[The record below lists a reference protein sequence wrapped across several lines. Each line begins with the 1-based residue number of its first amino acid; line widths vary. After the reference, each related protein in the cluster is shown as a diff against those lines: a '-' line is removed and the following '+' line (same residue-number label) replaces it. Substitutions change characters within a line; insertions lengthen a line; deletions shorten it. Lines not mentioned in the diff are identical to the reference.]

1 MRWFIFIM
9 STAFLFFI
17 GCEKETN
24 SINDNTGDTG
34 TLKIYLTDSPAEYD
48 AVNITFSEISANI
61 NDQWLTV
68 RGDTITVDLLQWNN
82 GNSIIL
88 GEAELP
94 AGHYTQIRLMI
105 QKAEIVVDGQIFP
118 LTVPSGAQTG
128 LKMGPEFTIVPG
140 ITYELVVDFDVAR
153 SIVVTGPRHDP
164 HSYKLKPH
172 LRCVPRAISGSISGI
187 VTNLEHLPLAYA
199 LQNADT
205 VTSAIVDTL
214 SGYFQLSFLSEGSY
228 TVSVRDTLDQSYN
241 QDNVVVTNGT
251 NNDLGSLILQ

>member
-1 MRWFIFIM
+1 MRWIILFF
-9 STAFLFFI
+9 TAAFVFFI

-24 SINDNTGDTG
+24 SVATTG
-34 TLKIYLTDSPAEYD
+34 TLKVYLTDAPADYE
-48 AVNITFSEISANI
+48 AVNITFSEVSAHL

-68 RGDTITVDLLQWNN
+68 HGDTITVNLMEWNN

-105 QKAEIVVDGQIFP
+105 QEAEIVVDGQTFP

-128 LKMGPEFTIVPG
+128 LKMGPEFTLNAG
-140 ITYELVVDFDVAR
+140 SLYELVIDFDVAR
-153 SIVVTGPRHDP
+153 SIVVTGPKNDP
-164 HSYKLKPH
+164 NSYKLKPH
-172 LRCVPRAISGSISGI
+172 LRCIPRAISGSVSAT
-187 VTNLEHLPLAYA
+187 VTNPEHLPVAYA
-199 LQNADT
+199 LQNSDT
-205 VTSAIVDTL
+205 ITSAIVNTS

-241 QDNVVVTNGT
+241 QDNVLVAIGD
-251 NNDLGSLILQ
+251 NNDLGQITLQ

>member
-1 MRWFIFIM
+1 MRWFIFLI
-9 STAFLFFI
+9 SAAFLFFI
-17 GCEKETN
+17 NCDKETN
-24 SINDNTGDTG
+24 SIDTDNGSTG
-34 TLKIYLTDSPAEYD
+34 TLKIYLTDSPAEYE
-48 AVNITFSEISANI
+48 AVNITFSEVSAHI

-68 RGDTITVDLLQWNN
+68 RGDSVTVNLLDWNN

-105 QKAEIVVDGQIFP
+105 QEAEIVVDGQTFP

-128 LKMGPEFTIVPG
+128 LKMGPEFTLTAG
-140 ITYELVVDFDVAR
+140 STYELVVDFDVAR

-187 VTNLEHLPLAYA
+187 VTNPEHLPLAYA
-199 LQNADT
+199 LQNSDT
-205 VTSAIVDTL
+205 ITSAIVDT
-214 SGYFQLSFLSEGSY
+214 SDGYFQLSFLSEGGY
-228 TVSVRDTLDQSYN
+228 TVSLRDTLDQYYN
-241 QDNVVVTNGT
+241 QDNVAVTNGV
-251 NNDLGSLILQ
+251 NNDLGSITLQ